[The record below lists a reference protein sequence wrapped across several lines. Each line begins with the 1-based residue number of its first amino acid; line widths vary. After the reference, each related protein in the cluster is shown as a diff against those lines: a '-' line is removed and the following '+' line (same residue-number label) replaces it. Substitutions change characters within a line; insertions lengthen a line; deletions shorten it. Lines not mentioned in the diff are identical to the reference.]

1 MSATFIL
8 LQLLPSVLSGIIL
21 ILVNAEIV
29 RNKKRKARREE
40 EKEKE
45 KRREE
50 LISQSL
56 HILLRNLLTTRY
68 DAAIQRGETTVQ
80 ERKELEEVFNVYE
93 SLGKNGV
100 IKSERDIFLDL
111 PINVGGR
118 HVS

>member
-29 RNKKRKARREE
+29 RNKKRKE
-40 EKEKE
+40 
-45 KRREE
+45 RREE

-56 HILLRNLLTTRY
+56 HILLRNLLTARY

-100 IKSERDIFLDL
+100 IKSERDIFLEL

-118 HVS
+118 HVSQK

>member
-1 MSATFIL
+1 MSATSTL

-21 ILVNAEIV
+21 IIINAEIA
-29 RNKKRKARREE
+29 RNKKRKERLED

-50 LISQSL
+50 LISKAL

-68 DAAIQRGETTVQ
+68 EAAIQRGETTIQ
-80 ERKELEEVFNVYE
+80 ERKDLEEVFNVYE

-100 IKSERDIFLDL
+100 IKSERDIFLEL
-111 PINVGGR
+111 PINVGGGH
-118 HVS
+118 HV